1 MSPFKTK
8 PKKMEVNKVPHISV
22 VSPVYG
28 CKNCL
33 YELYSRLK
41 ETLEKITID
50 FEIILVNDASP
61 DNAWETIVELA
72 GKDNR
77 VKGINLSR
85 NFGQHYAITAG
96 LDHCRGEWVV
106 VMDCDLQDQPE
117 EITKLYNKAMEGFQ
131 IVYGQRIRRKDKW
144 LKRTYSKIFYAIL
157 GYFTNT
163 KQDPSIGNFG
173 IYNKNV
179 IDSILA
185 MNDYHRYFPT
195 MVRWVGFKHT
205 KISVSH
211 AERAG
216 GRSAYSLRKLINMG
230 MDIIVS
236 FSDKPLKLMVKIGF
250 VIASIS
256 FLFAI
261 YNLLLFLNHQIKVL
275 GYTSLIVSIWF
286 FSGLIIM
293 VLGVVGL
300 YIGKTFDKVK
310 GRPAYLIMKKTF
322 ADEKKHD

>member
-1 MSPFKTK
+1 
-8 PKKMEVNKVPHISV
+8 MEVEKVPHISV

-28 CKNCL
+28 CRACL
-33 YELYSRLK
+33 PELCSRIK
-41 ETLEKITID
+41 AALEKKTAD

-61 DNAWETIVELA
+61 DGSWETIVELA
-72 GKDNR
+72 NKDHR

-117 EITKLYNKAMEGFQ
+117 EIAKLYDQAMAGYQ
-131 IVYGQRIRRKDKW
+131 IVYGQRMRRKDKW
-144 LKRTYSKIFYAIL
+144 LKRINSKIFYAIF

-173 IYNKNV
+173 IYHKKV

-211 AERAG
+211 AERAD
-216 GRSAYSLRKLINMG
+216 GRSAYSFKKLINMAL
-230 MDIIVS
+230 DIIVS
-236 FSDKPLKLMVKIGF
+236 FSDKPLKLMVKFGF
-250 VIASIS
+250 LIASIS

-261 YNLLLFLNHQIKVL
+261 YILIKFLTHNILVL
-275 GYTSLIVSIWF
+275 GYTSLIVSIWL
-286 FSGLIIM
+286 FSGIIIM
-293 VLGVVGL
+293 VLGIVGL

-310 GRPAYLIMKKTF
+310 GRPTYLIMDKTF
-322 ADEKKHD
+322 